1 MKKKTTKQMSFHEM
15 AVRLCE
21 GGEVFFEGYWL
32 KAIVVPEDINPCDLC
47 RMDCVCQ
54 MELITICAECDG
66 YERCKHLLYF
76 ANGEPPIVTDSE
88 FNIR

>member
-1 MKKKTTKQMSFHEM
+1 MKQKTTKQMSFHEM

-21 GGEVFFEGYWL
+21 GGEVFFGGFWM
-32 KAIVVPEDINPCDLC
+32 KVIKVPEDRNPCELC

-54 MELITICAECDG
+54 MELATICAECDG

-76 ANGEPPIVTDSE
+76 ANEEPPIVTDSE
-88 FNIR
+88 FNIH